1 MLAYGRPNSQL
12 NRRTATDEGLIGR
25 SLGGLSWP
33 GLQLGT
39 SAVGARN
46 IECTLAPFRFGS
58 GLAEPC
64 SRLQA
69 VG

>member
-12 NRRTATDEGLIGR
+12 NRRNATDEGLIGR
-25 SLGGLSWP
+25 SVGGLAWP
-33 GLQLGT
+33 GSRLGT
-39 SAVGARN
+39 SAVGGRN
-46 IECTLAPFRFGS
+46 IECTLAPFRFSS
-58 GLAEPC
+58 GPAEPC